1 MNNSMWQACPVCN
14 GQGNNLLGR
23 PCHVCNGH
31 GIISTISGLPP
42 VHRKYNAT
50 TSSTTMTY
58 SDRDE
63 KRMDIIGQNGNEG
76 LHYEQSYC
84 GLHGVLMDD
93 DNQCWICLEMSNK

>member
-31 GIISTISGLPP
+31 GIISTVSGLPP

-76 LHYEQSYC
+76 LHYEREYC
-84 GLHGVLMDD
+84 EKHGMLRDD
-93 DNQCWICLEMSNK
+93 DGQCWICLEMSNK

>member
-14 GQGNNLLGR
+14 GQGNNLLGK

-42 VHRKYNAT
+42 VHKKYNTT
-50 TSSTTMTY
+50 TSSTTLTY

-76 LHYEQSYC
+76 LHYEREYC
-84 GLHGVLMDD
+84 EKHGMLRDD
-93 DNQCWICLEMSNK
+93 DGQCWICLEMSNK

>member
-1 MNNSMWQACPVCN
+1 MWQACPVCN
-14 GQGNNLLGR
+14 GQGNNMLGR

-63 KRMDIIGQNGNEG
+63 KR
-76 LHYEQSYC
+76 S
-84 GLHGVLMDD
+84 
-93 DNQCWICLEMSNK
+93 WICLEMSNK

>member
-42 VHRKYNAT
+42 VHRKYNTT
-50 TSSTTMTY
+50 TSSTLTY

-76 LHYEQSYC
+76 LHYDETEYC
-84 GLHGVLMDD
+84 ALHGVTYDKNEYCYD
-93 DNQCWICLEMSNK
+93 CLEISNK